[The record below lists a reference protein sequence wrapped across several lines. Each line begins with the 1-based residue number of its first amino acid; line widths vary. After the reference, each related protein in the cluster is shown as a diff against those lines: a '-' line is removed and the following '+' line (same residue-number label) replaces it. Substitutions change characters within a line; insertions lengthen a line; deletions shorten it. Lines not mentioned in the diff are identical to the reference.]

1 MGKEKIGVYIA
12 VKKDIL
18 GILQKCLLGFSL
30 NIIIYHLHLL
40 SVMWNDLSVTSG
52 KEILSYYANALK
64 NVSKKMDNCK
74 RCQSMS

>member
-30 NIIIYHLHLL
+30 NIIIYHL
-40 SVMWNDLSVTSG
+40 NDLSVTSG
-52 KEILSYYANALK
+52 KKILSYYANAFEK
-64 NVSKKMDNCK
+64 
-74 RCQSMS
+74 CQQEDGQL

>member
-1 MGKEKIGVYIA
+1 MRKEKIGVHIA

-18 GILQKCLLGFSL
+18 GILQKCLLGFCL

-52 KEILSYYANALK
+52 KDMTIVLRKCFWKLSAWRWTIVK
-64 NVSKKMDNCK
+64 DV
-74 RCQSMS
+74 